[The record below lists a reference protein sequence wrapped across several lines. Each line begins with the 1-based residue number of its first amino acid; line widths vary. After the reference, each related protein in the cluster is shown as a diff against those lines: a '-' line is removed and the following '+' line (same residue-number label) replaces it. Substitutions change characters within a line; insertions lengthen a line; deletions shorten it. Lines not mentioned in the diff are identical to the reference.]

1 MSGPLN
7 VNSEKPGKGGMT
19 EAADLREALLDQLA
33 FLIDEIE
40 ALKAVVD
47 RVPTPLLEAR
57 PPNNEPSLKE
67 TYGLLAT
74 LDEAVYLPRLQH
86 MTAEEEPAFDP
97 VDEAALA
104 EQTGWN
110 DQPIDLILDRV
121 QDARRALLAFL
132 HALPPE
138 AWWRTGRFGE
148 QRRDV
153 YGLAHHITQHDVD
166 LLRTVGYRLHE
177 SNLRTK

>member
-1 MSGPLN
+1 MSG
-7 VNSEKPGKGGMT
+7 NSEKPDGMT

-47 RVPTPLLEAR
+47 RVPTSLLEAR
-57 PPNNEPSLKE
+57 PPNNEPSLKQI
-67 TYGLLAT
+67 YGLLAT

-86 MTAEEEPAFDP
+86 MTAEDEPVFDP

-104 EQTGWN
+104 EQAGWN
-110 DQPIDLILDRV
+110 DQPIDRILDRV

-132 HALPPE
+132 RALPPE
-138 AWWRTGRFGE
+138 AWRRTARFGE

-153 YGLAHHITQHDVD
+153 YGLAHHVTQHDVD

-177 SNLRTK
+177 SNLLTK

>member
-1 MSGPLN
+1 
-7 VNSEKPGKGGMT
+7 MT

-57 PPNNEPSLKE
+57 PPSNEPSLKQ

-86 MTAEEEPAFDP
+86 MTAEDEPAFDP
-97 VDEAALA
+97 VDDAALA
-104 EQTGWN
+104 EQRLAEIGGLSHT
-110 DQPIDLILDRV
+110 DRS
-121 QDARRALLAFL
+121 RNPCRAVLACLLQSWFSGRVGIVRAHSRPGFL
-132 HALPPE
+132 HSPV
-138 AWWRTGRFGE
+138 RIGI
-148 QRRDV
+148 
-153 YGLAHHITQHDVD
+153 H
-166 LLRTVGYRLHE
+166 
-177 SNLRTK
+177 